1 MLNFPALQQTTISAT
16 NRKKEMKLMAL
27 ITCNE
32 CGKEISSRAKTCPQC
47 GLPLKFEAGCGTY
60 LLIFLF
66 GIVFLYSSC
75 KEMIKSQYNILW
87 EERFIKQR
95 QKLLKQLSVFRCR
108 EQSVRLIYNFLSGF
122 KTNSNSWFCSAGTS
136 REIPLSAT
144 GFVNP
149 SLDLY
154 YKSLP

>member
-1 MLNFPALQQTTISAT
+1 
-16 NRKKEMKLMAL
+16 MKLMAL
-27 ITCNE
+27 IKCEE

-95 QKLLKQLSVFRCR
+95 QKLLKQLSVFRYR
-108 EQSVRLIYNFLSGF
+108 EKSVRLIYNFLSGF

-136 REIPLSAT
+136 REILLSAT

-154 YKSLP
+154 YKSLPQLQTLKYKQQSKNF

>member
-1 MLNFPALQQTTISAT
+1 
-16 NRKKEMKLMAL
+16 MKLMAL

-47 GLPLKFEAGCGTY
+47 GFPLKFEAGCGTY

-95 QKLLKQLSVFRCR
+95 QKSLKQLGVFRCR
-108 EQSVRLIYNFLSGF
+108 EKSVRLINNFSSGF
-122 KTNSNSWFCSAGTS
+122 KTNSNSQFCSTGTS
-136 REIPLSAT
+136 RKVLLSAT

-154 YKSLP
+154 YKSLPQLQTLKYKYQSKIF

>member
-1 MLNFPALQQTTISAT
+1 
-16 NRKKEMKLMAL
+16 MKFMAL

-95 QKLLKQLSVFRCR
+95 QKSLKQLGVFRC
-108 EQSVRLIYNFLSGF
+108 QGKSVRLIYNFLSGF

-136 REIPLSAT
+136 REVLFSPT
-144 GFVNP
+144 GII
-149 SLDLY
+149 SLLLGLHLKY
-154 YKSLP
+154 FTQLQTLKYG

>member
-1 MLNFPALQQTTISAT
+1 
-16 NRKKEMKLMAL
+16 MAL

-32 CGKEISSRAKTCPQC
+32 CGKEISSRAKACPQC

-95 QKLLKQLSVFRCR
+95 QKLSKQLGVFRSFLGPAKNVLGLYTIFHLVLKQIRILAFVQLALLEKFYYLLQVLYTLRQICIISLFPD
-108 EQSVRLIYNFLSGF
+108 F
-122 KTNSNSWFCSAGTS
+122 K
-136 REIPLSAT
+136 L
-144 GFVNP
+144 
-149 SLDLY
+149 
-154 YKSLP
+154 

>member
-1 MLNFPALQQTTISAT
+1 PAI
-16 NRKKEMKLMAL
+16 NPKKEIKFMAL
-27 ITCNE
+27 IKCEE

-87 EERFIKQR
+87 EERFIK
-95 QKLLKQLSVFRCR
+95 
-108 EQSVRLIYNFLSGF
+108 
-122 KTNSNSWFCSAGTS
+122 
-136 REIPLSAT
+136 
-144 GFVNP
+144 
-149 SLDLY
+149 
-154 YKSLP
+154 

>member
-1 MLNFPALQQTTISAT
+1 LAIKP
-16 NRKKEMKLMAL
+16 KKEIKFMAL

-75 KEMIKSQYNILW
+75 KEMIKSQYSILW
-87 EERFIKQR
+87 EERFIK
-95 QKLLKQLSVFRCR
+95 
-108 EQSVRLIYNFLSGF
+108 
-122 KTNSNSWFCSAGTS
+122 
-136 REIPLSAT
+136 
-144 GFVNP
+144 
-149 SLDLY
+149 
-154 YKSLP
+154 

>member
-1 MLNFPALQQTTISAT
+1 
-16 NRKKEMKLMAL
+16 MKFMAL
-27 ITCNE
+27 IKCNE

-95 QKLLKQLSVFRCR
+95 QKLLKQLGVFRR
-108 EQSVRLIYNFLSGF
+108 RKKSVSLVNNFSFDF
-122 KTNSNSWFCSAGTS
+122 KTNSNSF
-136 REIPLSAT
+136 
-144 GFVNP
+144 FVQ
-149 SLDLY
+149 LTLLEKFY
-154 YKSLP
+154 SLPQVLLALRQICIKNLLLNFKV

>member
-1 MLNFPALQQTTISAT
+1 
-16 NRKKEMKLMAL
+16 MAL

-75 KEMIKSQYNILW
+75 KEMIRSQYNILW

-95 QKLLKQLSVFRCR
+95 QKLLKQLSAFRCR
-108 EQSVRLIYNFLSGF
+108 GKSVRLIYIFLSDF
-122 KTNSNSWFCSAGTS
+122 KTNSNSWFFLTGTS
-136 REIPLSAT
+136 REILLSAT